1 MANRKTPMEIN
12 KLAEETKGGE
22 KPGLAGQSG
31 RPGMATQPKT
41 VKASHSDESD
51 YSDEW
56 GLDDK

>member
-1 MANRKTPMEIN
+1 MEIN
-12 KLAEETKGGE
+12 KLTEETKGGE
-22 KPGLAGQSG
+22 KLGPAGQSG
-31 RPGMATQPKT
+31 RPGMATQPKV